1 MALQARRFF
10 LDVQARQFVSSP
22 GSTLPASDPA
32 WFEEDVESIELYA
45 LKPSDDPA
53 QPYQYLDLSGAT
65 VKWAVGTTTPAALQ
79 TSWTALST
87 AVTASVTSLV
97 TGGAGS
103 SEIQK
108 LTFSGA
114 TPAEGGYA
122 LEFPARNVT
131 VSSVSAGVFTAQN
144 HGLYNGNSVTLTA
157 FTISGGTFTNGA
169 TYVVVDSTKDTF
181 RIATSANGTSIAA
194 AVTSGGGTAQV
205 PIITTPQIAYSAT
218 ASQVQ
223 AAIVASGLADN
234 GAPQI
239 AVTGIPRKEFVF
251 VYGGRSSGRDY
262 ANLSV
267 VGSTLAGAKGV
278 IANVNFNTSEI
289 AALVAAGTTNV
300 NLEIEI
306 SEGAVRQTFRRAA
319 TLSGDII
326 TSSSPSPVAIN
337 VISANY
343 LRTEAGVT
351 GLQGGGSNNLDGL
364 ITADG
369 TYPTNIVVFV
379 VISGVPQMWQLTTG
393 TQATDVANG
402 ILRPADY
409 ATTTNQKVWLQRM

>member
-10 LDVQARQFVSSP
+10 LDVQARQFVQSP
-22 GSTLPASDPA
+22 DSTLPASDPA
-32 WFEEDVESIELYA
+32 WFEEDVEAIELYA
-45 LKPSDDPA
+45 LKPSEDPA
-53 QPYQYLDLSGAT
+53 QPYEYLDLSGAT
-65 VKWAVGTTTPAALQ
+65 VKFAVGTTTPAALQ
-79 TSWTALST
+79 ASWTALST

-97 TGGAGS
+97 AGGAGT

-108 LTFSGA
+108 LTFSGV

-169 TYVVVDSTKDTF
+169 TYVVVESTKDTF
-181 RIATSANGTSIAA
+181 RIATATNGTAIAA

-205 PIITTPQIAYSAT
+205 PAVTTPQIPYNAT
-218 ASQVQ
+218 AAQVQ
-223 AAIVASGLADN
+223 SAIVAAGLADN

-262 ANLSV
+262 GNLAA

-278 IANVNFNTSEI
+278 GANVSFNTTEI
-289 AALVAAGTTNV
+289 AALVTAGTTNV

-326 TSSSPSPVAIN
+326 TTSSPVPAPGNIATSFDLQSQDGSVW
-337 VISANY
+337 
-343 LRTEAGVT
+343 TVT
-351 GLQGGGSNNLDGL
+351 MSNDGNLEW
-364 ITADG
+364 TK
-369 TYPTNIVVFV
+369 
-379 VISGVPQMWQLTTG
+379 Q
-393 TQATDVANG
+393 
-402 ILRPADY
+402 
-409 ATTTNQKVWLQRM
+409 

>member
-1 MALQARRFF
+1 MALQARRFY

-22 GSTLPASDPA
+22 DSTLPASDPA

-53 QPYQYLDLSGAT
+53 QPYEYLDLSGAT

-97 TGGAGS
+97 TGGAGT

-122 LEFPARNVT
+122 LEFPSRNVT

-181 RIATSANGTSIAA
+181 SISTSANGSAIAA

-205 PIITTPQIAYSAT
+205 PTVTTPQIAYNAT
-218 ASQVQ
+218 AAQVQ
-223 AAIVASGLADN
+223 AAIVAAGLADN

-262 ANLSV
+262 ANLAV

-278 IANVNFNTSEI
+278 GANVSFNTTEI
-289 AALVAAGTTNV
+289 AALVTAGTTNV

-326 TSSSPSPVAIN
+326 TTSSPVPAPGNIATSFDLQSQDGSVW
-337 VISANY
+337 
-343 LRTEAGVT
+343 TVT
-351 GLQGGGSNNLDGL
+351 MTNDGNLEW
-364 ITADG
+364 TK
-369 TYPTNIVVFV
+369 
-379 VISGVPQMWQLTTG
+379 Q
-393 TQATDVANG
+393 
-402 ILRPADY
+402 
-409 ATTTNQKVWLQRM
+409 